1 MEFLVTEAQLQKIIE
16 QSGGKN
22 QFSENLKR
30 MKAFTNNMVNRVL
43 KVYGINLK
51 MLLTWGTSIAGL
63 VMPLDNF
70 IKSSNFD
77 ISESERYLVLCGVA
91 LVIFF
96 EGKRGIV
103 KTLNKIKDEGLE
115 EIFDVTLL
123 KGYQLK
129 DSFVSFL
136 ESLKNI
142 SSQMLEI
149 TSYAFLIPIVTD
161 IQNFAHGIS
170 TAQDAAIIIA
180 ERLFMSGL
188 ILTSR
193 EAIVELLL
201 KIVKR
206 LR

>member
-70 IKSSNFD
+70 IKSTNFN

-96 EGKRGIV
+96 EGNVGV
-103 KTLNKIKDEGLE
+103 
-115 EIFDVTLL
+115 V
-123 KGYQLK
+123 
-129 DSFVSFL
+129 
-136 ESLKNI
+136 
-142 SSQMLEI
+142 
-149 TSYAFLIPIVTD
+149 PI
-161 IQNFAHGIS
+161 
-170 TAQDAAIIIA
+170 
-180 ERLFMSGL
+180 
-188 ILTSR
+188 
-193 EAIVELLL
+193 
-201 KIVKR
+201 
-206 LR
+206 